1 MPSCILYFCKSDPKK
16 FKKDYVQVSNEF
28 TITFNKDVD
37 IMDPVFRFS
46 KNVSALNF
54 NYLFVPALDNRN
66 YWVTSPPVYKAG
78 YWEVKCH
85 VDVIE
90 SWKNQIKNC
99 SGIIR
104 RAGYNSGGKQFIN
117 QYLSDDKFKAYQ
129 PPAIRTIG
137 FSPENANVAFSEN
150 RTEFLLCVVGNN
162 TPDPEPE
169 PEPSE
174 GGGNDEVTEAN

>member
-1 MPSCILYFCKSDPKK
+1 MPSCILYFCPDDPKK
-16 FKKDYVQVSNEF
+16 FVKSYNQVSNEF

-54 NYLFVPALDNRN
+54 NYIFVPALDNRN

-99 SGIIR
+99 SGILR
-104 RAGYNSGGKQFIN
+104 RGGSKGVNSPSIIN
-117 QYLSDDKFKAYQ
+117 KYLSDDKFMALQAPCQRIIELK
-129 PPAIRTIG
+129 
-137 FSPENANVAFSEN
+137 PENSGIAFDAN
-150 RTEFLLCVVGNN
+150 RTEFILCVVGNSQE
-162 TPDPEPE
+162 PEPE
-169 PEPSE
+169 PEPEQE
-174 GGGNDEVTEAN
+174 GGTE